1 MKKSKPKFK
10 KKKNNDETFDYMKTN
25 KDNINNVL
33 RDDNNLLPLINDITI
48 RTNKIVIH
56 SYHFLKFYLLH
67 LFQNNQHFPLINIQF
82 LFLEKGIHLNKYN
95 I

>member
-1 MKKSKPKFK
+1 MPKPKVK
-10 KKKNNDETFDYMKTN
+10 EKKNYDETFDYMKTN
-25 KDNINNVL
+25 KDNIKNIL
-33 RDDNNLLPLINDITI
+33 RDINLLPLINDITI

-56 SYHFLKFYLLH
+56 SYQFLKFYLLH